1 MPVGATPSGVR
12 WVAYTC
18 RCAPFDLRRIP
29 SGNAHRAGRGRER
42 GPVTNGRSYRKRIAL
57 RNTRYMAAA
66 LDHLRATEGH
76 VVTDDVERLSPLRHD
91 HINLHGRYYF
101 TPSAAVARGELR
113 VLGSVGP

>member
-1 MPVGATPSGVR
+1 MAPALSATPSAEAA
-12 WVAYTC
+12 W
-18 RCAPFDLRRIP
+18 RRTAR
-29 SGNAHRAGRGRER
+29 SSVDRYGRLGLSTRR
-42 GPVTNGRSYRKRIAL
+42 RQFRKRIAL

-113 VLGSVGP
+113 SLGPSGP